1 MVLRITYC
9 NTKRFL
15 KTTIQSFKS
24 YFSGGY
30 QRLPKTPPCNPFS
43 CTGSRDRA
51 GMHATHFNLN
61 HREPETA
68 TNHHKKTETATKEA
82 GGNLNLKEPNL
93 IKKQENKTKV
103 DCENPEKDE
112 DESSSKCFVT
122 RKLKEFEKMD
132 RNNIDLVLD
141 IEEVLHYYSRL
152 TCPVYR
158 DIIEKFFVE
167 MYSGTFVLSRVENSV
182 LK

>member
-1 MVLRITYC
+1 MLLRITYS

-15 KTTIQSFKS
+15 KSTIHCLKS
-24 YFSGGY
+24 YFAGGY

-43 CTGSRDRA
+43 CTGSGGGA
-51 GMHATHFNLN
+51 GLHAARFN
-61 HREPETA
+61 RSYKEPEST
-68 TNHHKKTETATKEA
+68 TTIKEIS
-82 GGNLNLKEPNL
+82 NMKLKEPNL
-93 IKKQENKTKV
+93 TNNHYELDHIKKQEL
-103 DCENPEKDE
+103 EKDE
-112 DESSSKCFVT
+112 ELSSKCLVT
-122 RKLKEFEKMD
+122 RKLKELEMMD

-182 LK
+182 SKTVLI